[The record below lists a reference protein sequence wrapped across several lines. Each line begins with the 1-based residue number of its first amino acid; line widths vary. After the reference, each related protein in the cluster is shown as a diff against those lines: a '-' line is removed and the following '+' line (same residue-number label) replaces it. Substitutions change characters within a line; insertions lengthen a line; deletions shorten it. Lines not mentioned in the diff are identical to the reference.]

1 LGASVE
7 CREQSPGRDSAQ
19 LLPSSAGARTGKA
32 YYIVDDKNVVVH
44 SIEVPVKAGINR
56 VWWNFERDGGAGPM
70 DSTSAAVLRSHT
82 SRMVGLGVSI
92 VKLTVGEREHTARL
106 NLMAD
111 PNALS
116 K

>member
-1 LGASVE
+1 
-7 CREQSPGRDSAQ
+7 
-19 LLPSSAGARTGKA
+19 
-32 YYIVDDKNVVVH
+32 VH

-70 DSTSAAVLRSHT
+70 DSTSTAVLRSHT
-82 SRMVGLGVSI
+82 SRMEGPGVYT
-92 VKLTVGEREHTARL
+92 VKLTACEREHPARL

-116 K
+116 Q